1 MSCFV
6 RNSSRIAVIGRVC
19 IAATFLVM
27 APSKRLLA
35 QDAVGALPLS
45 APVKV
50 LQAQDVDAPSDDQA
64 PMLAPQRPQ
73 PTLPSGRLPQ
83 YQLGGSESVF
93 GPSSEL
99 QSPKL
104 RFVVALPSRPIL
116 VEAVITIDGA
126 PFATPREHRI
136 DEIFKVITAPSV
148 APQAPAEPSSEA
160 LATATPNDAKDS
172 EVRAEPDVRTDG
184 DPPVVPRYALANS
197 AAEFVRRY
205 FVATK
210 RTPSREEI
218 RWLMTERVE
227 GPVVL
232 LLNDN
237 FQRFRAA
244 QRPMFHVL
252 DRDHE
257 GTISSEELQRAVA
270 SLQAC
275 DLNHDEIVDYVE
287 IAQVAD
293 DRRRTTT
300 EPFSAAK
307 LIQSPVDAASP
318 PEVTLTVSFNT
329 SQAAASTLTVTAANN
344 VTEAVAHGETITLS
358 FDNAL
363 LAFSAVQSEGGD
375 QISLGAVNDGYPLLP
390 VLDPNDDGRFTVREL
405 RELDDRLGRFDR
417 NHDGKLTTDET
428 PPTIR
433 VCFGLGPL
441 VHRELAEIRSVNPS
455 SPTEAVQAPA
465 WFARMDRNIDHD
477 LTRNEFP
484 GSDEQFQSLDSD
496 HDGLVSARE
505 ASDFERNAQPSTEA
519 HPESK

>member
-1 MSCFV
+1 MSCSFQ
-6 RNSSRIAVIGRVC
+6 NSNRIAVIGRVC

-27 APSKRLLA
+27 APSERLLA
-35 QDAVGALPLS
+35 QDAASALPLS
-45 APVKV
+45 VPVKV
-50 LQAQDVDAPSDDQA
+50 LQAQDVDTPSDDQA

-83 YQLGGSESVF
+83 YQLGESESVF
-93 GPSSEL
+93 ALSTEL
-99 QSPKL
+99 QNPKL

-116 VEAVITIDGA
+116 VEAVVTIDGA
-126 PFATPREHRI
+126 PFATPRENRI
-136 DEIFKVITAPSV
+136 DEIFKSVTATSV
-148 APQAPAEPSSEA
+148 APQAPAAPSSEA
-160 LATATPNDAKDS
+160 VATATPNDTKDS
-172 EVRAEPDVRTDG
+172 EARAEPDAKTDG
-184 DPPVVPRYALANS
+184 DPPVVPRYAFANS

-205 FVATK
+205 FVATN
-210 RTPSREEI
+210 RSPSRAEI
-218 RWLMTERVE
+218 RWLMTDRVE

-232 LLNDN
+232 LLNDT

-252 DRDHE
+252 DRDRD
-257 GTISSEELQRAVA
+257 GTIYSEELQQAVA

-275 DLNHDEIVDYVE
+275 DLNRDEIVDYVE
-287 IAQVAD
+287 IAQAAD
-293 DRRRTTT
+293 DRRRKNT
-300 EPFSAAK
+300 EPFSATK
-307 LIQSPVDAASP
+307 LIQSPVDTAAT

-329 SQAAASTLTVTAANN
+329 SQAAASTLAVTAAN
-344 VTEAVAHGETITLS
+344 TITQAVVHGETITLA
-358 FDNAL
+358 FDDAI
-363 LAFSAVQSEGGD
+363 LAFSAVQSGGGD

-405 RELDDRLGRFDR
+405 RELDVRLGRFDR
-417 NHDGKLTTDET
+417 NHDGKLTADET

-484 GSDEQFQSLDSD
+484 GSDEQFQTLDSD